1 MVASL
6 GSDTRENLMAKFEL
20 TAVAL
25 DGLSGEG
32 PFFFQAD
39 SEEAALEQYM
49 LFAFQGEGAPAPRI
63 KVKRV

>member
-1 MVASL
+1 
-6 GSDTRENLMAKFEL
+6 MAKFEL

-32 PFFFQAD
+32 PFSFQAG